1 MSDRVVRYSEAFK
14 LQVVDELARGVYGSP
29 FAAAQA
35 YDIGSVS
42 TVRRWLVQYGKEELL
57 KKVVRVEKRGE
68 ATELKRLKDRVARL
82 EASLA
87 DAHMDSALEH
97 AFLEILCERTGTD
110 LDSFKKKAGETLSR
124 GLGAQSGRS
133 RE

>member
-35 YDIGSVS
+35 YGIGSVS

-68 ATELKRLKDRVARL
+68 ATELEGIHKGRILRRNPCSLRAREKRSHIHLYCRTLKPAMRRKW
-82 EASLA
+82 LA
-87 DAHMDSALEH
+87 
-97 AFLEILCERTGTD
+97 
-110 LDSFKKKAGETLSR
+110 
-124 GLGAQSGRS
+124 
-133 RE
+133 